1 MEVNFNW
8 DDLPA
13 ILRPFGTQEFS
24 NNKKLLNS
32 LAHLDKK
39 NCFQWIFNEFT
50 ITSQE
55 ETVHADSKA
64 FVLNH
69 FE

>member
-39 NCFQWIFNEFT
+39 ELL
-50 ITSQE
+50 SM
-55 ETVHADSKA
+55 D
-64 FVLNH
+64 L
-69 FE
+69 